1 MSAPFDG
8 RRYQNLSAPTARSLW
23 KVIWWLA
30 FTRRQKWPAWVDD
43 VPPSAPPPAAGPGQL
58 AVTFVNHSTF
68 LLQHGGVSLLTDPVW
83 SERASPLTWAGP
95 RRVRR
100 PGLDLDQLPP
110 VHVVLVSHNH
120 YDHMD
125 LATLRRLDQGHRPLF
140 VTGRGNRRKLE
151 RSGLDRVVELDWW
164 QALDAVPGVG
174 ITMTP
179 AQHFSRRGIFD
190 VNRSLWGGFFL
201 NFGGADIPAC
211 RDDAQGRQECP
222 PQPLTVYFTGDSGYG
237 AHFREIRDRLGPPDV
252 ALLPIGAYEPRW
264 FMRVN
269 HINPEEAV
277 QAHLDLGARRSFAM
291 HFGTFQLTDEP
302 IDEPKQRL
310 RAALRRKGLDERAF
324 AVPGFGETC
333 LLEAGEPAA

>member
-8 RRYQNLSAPTARSLW
+8 RRYRNVGAPTARSLW
-23 KVIWWLA
+23 KIIWWLA

-43 VPPSAPPPAAGPGQL
+43 VPPSTKPPAPAPGQL

-68 LLQHGGVSLLTDPVW
+68 LLQHGEVNVLTDPVW

-100 PGLDLDQLPP
+100 PGLDLDHLPP

-125 LATLRRLDQGHRPLF
+125 LPTLRSLDRRHQPLF
-140 VTGRGNRRKLE
+140 VTGRGNRRQLE
-151 RSGLDRVVELDWW
+151 RCGLGRVAELDWW
-164 QALDAVPGVG
+164 QGYDAGPGLG

-190 VNRSLWGGFFL
+190 VNRSLWGGFL
-201 NFGGADIPAC
+201 LHFGS
-211 RDDAQGRQECP
+211 
-222 PQPLTVYFTGDSGYG
+222 TKVYFAGDSGYG
-237 AHFREIRDRLGPPDV
+237 PHFREIRDRLGAPDV

-264 FMRVN
+264 FMQPN
-269 HINPEEAV
+269 HVNPEEAV
-277 QAHLDLGARRSFAM
+277 RAHLDLAARTSFAM

-302 IDEPKQRL
+302 IDEPAQRL
-310 RAALRRKGLDERAF
+310 SEALRTKGLSDSAF
-324 AVPGFGETC
+324 RLPGFGETV
-333 LLEAGEPAA
+333 LVERRFDD

>member
-1 MSAPFDG
+1 LSAPFDG
-8 RRYQNLSAPTARSLW
+8 RRYQNHTAPTAKSIW

-43 VPPSAPPPAAGPGQL
+43 VPPSSPPPAPRSDEMG
-58 AVTFVNHSTF
+58 VTFVNHSTF
-68 LLQHGGVSLLTDPVW
+68 LLQCAGVNVLTDPVW
-83 SERASPLTWAGP
+83 SARASPVSWAGP

-100 PGLDLDQLPP
+100 PGLDLEHLPP

-125 LATLRRLDQGHRPLF
+125 LPTLRRLDQRHQPLF

-151 RSGLDRVVELDWW
+151 WAGLGRVVELDWW
-164 QALDAVPGVG
+164 QPLDAAPGIG

-190 VNRSLWGGFFL
+190 VNRSLWGGFRL
-201 NFGGADIPAC
+201 QFGSC
-211 RDDAQGRQECP
+211 H
-222 PQPLTVYFTGDSGYG
+222 VYFAGDSGYG
-237 AHFREIRDRLGPPDV
+237 PHFREIRDRLGPPDL

-264 FMRVN
+264 FMQPN
-269 HINPEEAV
+269 HVNPEEAV
-277 QAHLDLGARRSFAM
+277 QAHLDLGARRSIAM

-302 IDEPKQRL
+302 IDEPAEKL
-310 RAALRRKGLDERAF
+310 RAALRLHGVRNEAF
-324 AVPGFGETC
+324 YVPRFGETC
-333 LLEAGEPAA
+333 FV